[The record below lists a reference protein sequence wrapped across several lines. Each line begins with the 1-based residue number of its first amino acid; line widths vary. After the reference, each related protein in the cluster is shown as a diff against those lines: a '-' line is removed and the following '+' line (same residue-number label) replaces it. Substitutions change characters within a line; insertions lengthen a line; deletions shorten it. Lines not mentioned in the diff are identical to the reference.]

1 MLVRAFKSCGI
12 VGRTGLVLSVTCC
25 CVSIVCITNR
35 LTDANINEG
44 TNGKKKEEELV
55 AAALL

>member
-1 MLVRAFKSCGI
+1 
-12 VGRTGLVLSVTCC
+12 
-25 CVSIVCITNR
+25 VCITNR